1 MLQGTVLRSH
11 PPCSRPLPGG
21 PVALVD
27 RACQN
32 SSGRLGILLRFTW
45 CAHCPHAT
53 FPPVLTS
60 GHGTQVRFL
69 TWAQVMLPVTRHG
82 QGFCL
87 GK

>member
-1 MLQGTVLRSH
+1 MLQGTVLHSH

-21 PVALVD
+21 LVALVD

-32 SSGRLGILLRFTW
+32 SSGRLGILLGFAW
-45 CAHCPHAT
+45 YAPCSHAT

-69 TWAQVMLPVTRHG
+69 RGLRSCALLLVM
-82 QGFCL
+82 CEDSA
-87 GK
+87 